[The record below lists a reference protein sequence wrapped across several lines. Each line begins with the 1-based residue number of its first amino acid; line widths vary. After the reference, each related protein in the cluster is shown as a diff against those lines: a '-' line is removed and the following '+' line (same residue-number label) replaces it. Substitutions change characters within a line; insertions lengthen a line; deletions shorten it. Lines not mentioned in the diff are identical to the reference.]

1 MIVETNSLDE
11 LKTISIQPQHNLA
24 AEVFMN
30 INNLSHNFVQH
41 SPVLINLYNN
51 LARPIPPSTS
61 VYFSYLSGKE
71 RKSNFTTSGNS
82 TQ

>member
-11 LKTISIQPQHNLA
+11 LETVSIQPQLNLA

-30 INNLSHNFVQH
+30 INNLSHDFVQH
-41 SPVLINLYNN
+41 SQVQINLYNN
-51 LARPIPPSTS
+51 LARPIPTS